1 MKKRIFS
8 TTMCVALI
16 ATVLTACS
24 GKDRKNENT
33 TKEVTTVAEVT
44 AEVTTEAAKETEK
57 STQVTKPTETEKSTD
72 VKPTEEGSTG
82 AKDDETSST
91 DNTAEVVDHPDIVI
105 EKDVTDNGTV
115 IDTRTSYTYGP
126 FTFEM
131 PAGENSY
138 VAQLEAAG
146 LISDGQLDG
155 TYIDIDSRGNFIICM
170 PGTGSGEV
178 YDIGYPDED
187 TNMTEA
193 QENTFNEVFFGEFNA
208 YKSGEKSAIDLN
220 RDGIIEDFERYICA
234 AATCGLNLRGSIAD
248 VAH

>member
-1 MKKRIFS
+1 MKKRIFA
-8 TTMCVALI
+8 TAMCVALI
-16 ATVLTACS
+16 ATVLTACG
-24 GKDRKNENT
+24 GKDGKNENT
-33 TKEVTTVAEVT
+33 TEEVTTATEAT
-44 AEVTTEAAKETEK
+44 TEVTTEATKETEE
-57 STQVTKPTETEKSTD
+57 STDAKPTEA
-72 VKPTEEGSTG
+72 GSTG
-82 AKDDETSST
+82 TRDDGTSST
-91 DNTAEVVDHPDIVI
+91 DNTAEVGDHPDLVV
-105 EKDVTDNGTV
+105 EEDVTDDGTV
-115 IDTRTSYTYGP
+115 IDTRTSYTMGP

-187 TNMTEA
+187 IQMTEA
-193 QENTFNEVFFGEFNA
+193 QTNTFNEVFYGEFNA
-208 YKSGEKSAIDLN
+208 YKSGEKSAVDLN
-220 RDGIIEDFERYICA
+220 GDGIIEDFENYICA
-234 AATCGLNLRGSIAD
+234 AATCGLNLRGSISD